1 MLTGAEALAMAQTAW
16 VYTAAG
22 IAGMILFVVGGFA
35 LINRR
40 WGWYPRKVQRTRFGE
55 RF

>member
-16 VYTAAG
+16 IYTAAG
-22 IAGMILFVVGGFA
+22 IAGMILFTVGGFA

-40 WGWYPRKVQRTRFGE
+40 WGWYPRKTQRTHFNE